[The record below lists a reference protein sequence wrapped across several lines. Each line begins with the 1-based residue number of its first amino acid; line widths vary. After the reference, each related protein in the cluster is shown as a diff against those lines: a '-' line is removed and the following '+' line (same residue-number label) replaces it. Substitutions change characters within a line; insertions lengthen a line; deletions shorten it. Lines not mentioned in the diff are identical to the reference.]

1 MRTSKLTVTRVFF
14 ALLGVAAAC
23 GDTGTSGNDVPD
35 LAAALPSCTDGI
47 KNGTETDIDC
57 GSTCEVKCSAGKACS
72 AMGDCAAPLLCG
84 SGVCVA
90 PSCMDQVK
98 NQDET
103 DTDCGGAACA
113 KCGTGGACSV
123 NSDCA
128 TNTCDN
134 GKCELAATFTAIAPA
149 CGPLAG
155 GTAVTLTGT
164 NFVNRPGVGV
174 RFGQIQ
180 ATAPA
185 VPSATTMTAMTPAA
199 TMAGKVDVSIDGQPG
214 SPLSLPM
221 SFQYVAA
228 PAPAVITFGA
238 EQSTGFAPATALAV
252 GDWTGDKNPDFIH
265 DHGGTHLDSGTGS
278 AAGTLTNGMTG
289 ISTVAGGPARRMITA
304 DLNGDG
310 KMDIIASEGN
320 SISVYLATAAP
331 IGPRVDYAANT
342 TPEGLVAGDFNGDG
356 KVDIAAIHSGVDQIS
371 VLLGNG
377 AGVLG
382 AKVDYPAARGT
393 RIATADL
400 DGDTK
405 LDLVATSSLN
415 KEVSVLLGNGNG
427 TFKAKVAYPTTN
439 TTAGLVLG
447 DFNLDGKIDVVTGSG
462 PLLSFLANKGDGT
475 LLASVDTA
483 IPGATTLPVLASADF
498 DANGTPDIIMLNPN
512 SARSEI
518 WLNPCNGRFVTAN
531 KNTAIAAPSEL
542 VVVDLNND
550 KKMDLV
556 YSTSGGIRY
565 MLRQ

>member
-57 GSTCEVKCSAGKACS
+57 GSACEVKCSAGKACS

-103 DTDCGGAACA
+103 DIDCGGAACA

-134 GKCELAATFTAIAPA
+134 GKCELAATLTAIAPA

-174 RFGQIQ
+174 RFGQTQ

-221 SFQYVAA
+221 SV
-228 PAPAVITFGA
+228 
-238 EQSTGFAPATALAV
+238 
-252 GDWTGDKNPDFIH
+252 
-265 DHGGTHLDSGTGS
+265 
-278 AAGTLTNGMTG
+278 
-289 ISTVAGGPARRMITA
+289 R
-304 DLNGDG
+304 
-310 KMDIIASEGN
+310 
-320 SISVYLATAAP
+320 
-331 IGPRVDYAANT
+331 
-342 TPEGLVAGDFNGDG
+342 
-356 KVDIAAIHSGVDQIS
+356 
-371 VLLGNG
+371 
-377 AGVLG
+377 
-382 AKVDYPAARGT
+382 
-393 RIATADL
+393 
-400 DGDTK
+400 
-405 LDLVATSSLN
+405 TS
-415 KEVSVLLGNGNG
+415 
-427 TFKAKVAYPTTN
+427 Y
-439 TTAGLVLG
+439 
-447 DFNLDGKIDVVTGSG
+447 
-462 PLLSFLANKGDGT
+462 
-475 LLASVDTA
+475 
-483 IPGATTLPVLASADF
+483 
-498 DANGTPDIIMLNPN
+498 
-512 SARSEI
+512 
-518 WLNPCNGRFVTAN
+518 
-531 KNTAIAAPSEL
+531 
-542 VVVDLNND
+542 
-550 KKMDLV
+550 
-556 YSTSGGIRY
+556 
-565 MLRQ
+565 